1 MSTVT
6 ENDLK
11 EVKELISEL
20 AKNQKEQFTQLN
32 DKLNDMRVDIV
43 IG

>member
-11 EVKELISEL
+11 EVKELITEL

-32 DKLNDMRVDIV
+32 
-43 IG
+43 